1 MQVLILAAGY
11 GTRLY
16 PLTLNVPK
24 PLLPCNGK
32 PIINFLLDKVRG
44 FRDLKNV
51 IVITNNKFTTH
62 FADWAKENKNF
73 PVPLYVLSDG
83 TNTPDD
89 RLGAMGDIRFVLEKN
104 LVNDDLLVMGGD
116 NLFDYSLDEYKKAA
130 QNNKP
135 HATIGLYDIH
145 DKEAATKFGIV
156 ELDKTSRVV
165 SFEEKP
171 QKPKSTLT
179 AMCLYYFPK
188 ESLSLISTFLKE
200 TEKVDRTGDYIEWLS
215 KNHTVFGFTFVGRWF
230 DIGSMESYKEAEKI
244 FKP

>member
-24 PLLPCNGK
+24 PLLPCSGK
-32 PIINFLLDKVRG
+32 PIINFLLDKVKG
-44 FRDLKNV
+44 FKGLKNV
-51 IVITNNKFTTH
+51 IVITNNKFTTN
-62 FADWAKENKNF
+62 FAEWAKENKGF
-73 PVPLYVLSDG
+73 PVPLFVLSDG

-104 LVNDDLLVMGGD
+104 LVTDDLLVMGGD
-116 NLFDYSLDEYKKAA
+116 NLFDYSLEEYKKTAEK
-130 QNNKP
+130 NRP
-135 HATIGLYDIH
+135 HTTIGLYDIH
-145 DKEAATKFGIV
+145 DQEAAKRFGIV
-156 ELDKTSRVV
+156 EADKTGRVI

-171 QKPKSTLT
+171 KKPRSTLT

-188 ESLSLISTFLKE
+188 ESLSLVSDFLKE
-200 TEKVDRTGDYIEWLS
+200 TKKIDRAGDYIEWLS
-215 KNHTVFGFTFVGRWF
+215 RNHAVFGFTFTGRWF
-230 DIGSMESYKEAEKI
+230 DIGSLESYREAEKV